1 VQPRLRESF
10 SGTTEKLIARRQ
22 GEVAMG
28 LLNALLPFALQR
40 PAPGAAPVQDQ
51 E

>member
-1 VQPRLRESF
+1 MQPRLRESF

-22 GEVAMG
+22 SEVAMG
-28 LLNALLPFALQR
+28 LLNALLPFALQK
-40 PAPGAAPVQDQ
+40 PAPTPAQDT